1 MPQNTRETGHLYAIK
16 TLILLSRLGYAS
28 TRQIAKAVWHRC
40 DDSTRKMASR
50 TIRRLI
56 AEGAVVERRDADS
69 VNGER
74 LVALTVAGASHL
86 AQFHPL
92 PGGKAHARDWL
103 RHAHDHRTMCNSVY
117 AAMVAETLDMDIG
130 WTELEIRSGVAP
142 RDVSEVHFRGEDGAV
157 ARKIPDVLFDLD
169 VRPAWVEVENTW
181 RSAKDLRKLVEFLR
195 SIFSAPEPIVAS
207 VWLVITAPGAQTIG
221 KRLWAAL
228 THAPDSGYAHAV
240 RELDAR
246 ILRNHVRVYR
256 LDHDTLTLDPVDTGE
271 EASHS

>member
-1 MPQNTRETGHLYAIK
+1 MPLNTRAKGQEYVVM
-16 TLILLSRLGYAS
+16 TLALLARTGYAS

-74 LVALTVAGASHL
+74 LVALTVAGANRL

-92 PGGKAHARDWL
+92 PAGKAHARDWL

-117 AAMVAETLDMDIG
+117 AAMVAVTLDLDIG
-130 WTELEIRSGVAP
+130 WTELQIRSGVPP
-142 RDVSEVHFRGEDGAV
+142 REVSEFHFRAEDGGL
-157 ARKIPDVLFDLD
+157 ARKIPDVLFNLD
-169 VRPAWVEVENTW
+169 TRPTWVEVENTW

-195 SIFSAPEPIVAS
+195 SIFSAPEPLVAS
-207 VWLVITAPGAQTIG
+207 VWFVITAPGAQTIG
-221 KRLWAAL
+221 KRLWAAMS
-228 THAPDSGYAHAV
+228 HAPDSGYAHAV

-256 LDHDTLTLDPVDTGE
+256 LDHDTLALDPVDIEE
-271 EASHS
+271 EASRS